1 MLVSLLCRSLLVAIL
16 AIAVIAP
23 FTFLVP
29 KPLVLN
35 KELPKIEVPIKPE
48 MSDADQKTLVKL
60 PVNINEKALHNIKIP
75 DFAAIKDIPTKKR
88 KFFAF
93 LLPAITAN
101 NNKLITQRKKLA
113 LWHQQVSLGKGV
125 TEEQDLLLRSWAKQY
140 RINNNGSTLHVIEAL
155 LQRVDIIPSELV
167 LVQAAN
173 ESAWGTSRFAKI
185 GLNFFG
191 IWCYQKGCGMVPKNR
206 NAGANHEVA
215 SFKSV
220 EASVAGYFNTIN
232 KHNAYQLLRT
242 LRADLRAK
250 NQTLDPQ
257 VLASGL
263 IHYSERG
270 KEYVLDIT
278 DMLRQNQRYFIKPNL
293 DSLLLID

>member
-1 MLVSLLCRSLLVAIL
+1 
-16 AIAVIAP
+16 
-23 FTFLVP
+23 
-29 KPLVLN
+29 
-35 KELPKIEVPIKPE
+35 
-48 MSDADQKTLVKL
+48 
-60 PVNINEKALHNIKIP
+60 
-75 DFAAIKDIPTKKR
+75 
-88 KFFAF
+88 
-93 LLPAITAN
+93 
-101 NNKLITQRKKLA
+101 
-113 LWHQQVSLGKGV
+113 
-125 TEEQDLLLRSWAKQY
+125 
-140 RINNNGSTLHVIEAL
+140 
-155 LQRVDIIPSELV
+155 
-167 LVQAAN
+167 
-173 ESAWGTSRFAKI
+173 
-185 GLNFFG
+185 
-191 IWCYQKGCGMVPKNR
+191 MVPKNR

-215 SFKSV
+215 AFESV

>member
-60 PVNINEKALHNIKIP
+60 PVKINEKSLHNIKIP